1 MTAPRNWQRCCWL
14 VTGVTAPNETSIP
27 RFSTPL
33 PHSPPLLGK
42 TWIIL
47 GKCRAEESWG
57 AGELWWVEEWKPG
70 SRLQYAAWTRK
81 GNGRPRKFGRW
92 HLPPK
97 WANNWQ
103 WLIGMANGWGK
114 EEMASCSWTCLFQIR
129 ATCWLISEDVSRY
142 LSFIDPVLSGCL
154 KNNTW
159 LGAKVE
165 LKHICREIWLTQAP
179 ILYSAH
185 NYEPSSLTNFVGRS
199 GSGNWLYNIILVKPL
214 RLPQYEAGGGGGTL
228 GLVCVCVPPLL
239 LYDTLVTRMA
249 WPKPFVKMVVHFESF
264 ALLTL
269 ILDSQRDQ
277 GLYHSS

>member
-114 EEMASCSWTCLFQIR
+114 EEMASCSWTCLFQMKMYQDIW
-129 ATCWLISEDVSRY
+129 ASLIQYFQAVWRIIHGWGQRSSWSIFAEKSGLRKLQCCTVRTTTSQ
-142 LSFIDPVLSGCL
+142 VL
-154 KNNTW
+154 W
-159 LGAKVE
+159 
-165 LKHICREIWLTQAP
+165 Q
-179 ILYSAH
+179 
-185 NYEPSSLTNFVGRS
+185 
-199 GSGNWLYNIILVKPL
+199 
-214 RLPQYEAGGGGGTL
+214 TL
-228 GLVCVCVPPLL
+228 
-239 LYDTLVTRMA
+239 
-249 WPKPFVKMVVHFESF
+249 
-264 ALLTL
+264 
-269 ILDSQRDQ
+269 
-277 GLYHSS
+277 